1 MSPKRV
7 NDVVLKDS
15 AAKSATLGFVS
26 NESEEQEHNSQ
37 SGYVIVGNE
46 IFLNG
51 SPKEL
56 KMSLNEG
63 GLLQVILTNGIA
75 SRTLQTI

>member
-46 IFLNG
+46 
-51 SPKEL
+51 
-56 KMSLNEG
+56 MSST
-63 GLLQVILTNGIA
+63 VIKSTRVIVLDPHA
-75 SRTLQTI
+75 SETVSVISKVPGVE